1 MGKPNLRLRVASRR
15 SQAAAIAAAPPVQM
29 PGMAAMVG
37 TGQASTFSNMRSM
50 RAS

>member
-1 MGKPNLRLRVASRR
+1 M
-15 SQAAAIAAAPPVQM
+15 AAAPPVQM

-37 TGQASTFSNMRSM
+37 TGHASTFSNIRSM